1 MKQPLNI
8 LMLGGAKRVSMARL
22 FKKAADRLDF
32 DLNLYSFE
40 LDKDVPV
47 ACVAEVIVGGKW
59 TDENILEQL
68 DRVLTEKNIDI
79 IIPFVDGSIEVAANY
94 CKLNPMAWSPVSS
107 SEVCRS
113 MFDKVTADELL
124 RGYNIPLPRV
134 VTGGKPSFYPVIAKP
149 RKGSASKG
157 IHIINDERDWDYL
170 HLDTDQYIVQ
180 EYIANRNEYTLD
192 CYVDHTN
199 KITTISPRLRIEV
212 LGGEVIRTATVELP
226 GGVEIARQAI
236 DAVGLR
242 GAVTVQLIEDKDTGR
257 LMLMEINPRLGG
269 GAVCSVYAGV
279 DIPAMIINDWQ
290 CHYIDFA
297 DPKPGVEMAR
307 YMQEVIFD
315 DNKQVIDRPDSAP
328 SY

>member
-1 MKQPLNI
+1 MIQPLNI
-8 LMLGGAKRVSMARL
+8 LMLGGAKRVSMSRL
-22 FKKAADRLDF
+22 FKAAAERLEF

-40 LDKDVPV
+40 LEKDVPV
-47 ACVAEVIVGGKW
+47 ASVADVIVGGKW
-59 TDENILEQL
+59 TDDTILDQL
-68 DRVLTEKNIDI
+68 DRVLNEKNIDI

-107 SEVCRS
+107 AEVCRS
-113 MFDKVTADELL
+113 MFDKLTADDLL
-124 RGYNIPLPRV
+124 RAAGIPLPRI

-149 RKGSASKG
+149 RTGSASKG
-157 IHIINDERDWDYL
+157 IKIIENEKEWDYFN
-170 HLDTDQYIVQ
+170 LDTGKYIIQ

-192 CYVDHTN
+192 CYVDHTGH
-199 KITTISPRLRIEV
+199 ITAISPRLRIDV
-212 LGGEVIRTATVELP
+212 LGGEVIRTRTVNLP
-226 GGVEIARQAI
+226 EGVEMARQAI

-242 GAVTVQLIEDKDTGR
+242 GAVTVQLIEDLDTGR

-290 CHYIDFA
+290 CHYIEFA
-297 DPKPGVEMAR
+297 DPKPDIEMVR

-315 DNKQVIDRPDSAP
+315 AGNRVVEG
-328 SY
+328 